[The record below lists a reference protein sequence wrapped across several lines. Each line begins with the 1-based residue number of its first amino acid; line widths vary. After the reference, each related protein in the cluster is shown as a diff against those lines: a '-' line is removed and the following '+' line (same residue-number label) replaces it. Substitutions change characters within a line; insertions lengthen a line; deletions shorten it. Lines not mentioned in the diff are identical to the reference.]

1 MDLQK
6 HIDYWTNGSKDD
18 LITSE
23 LLIHNN
29 RLLHGLF
36 WCHLTI
42 EKAIKAHVVKCSRQF
57 PPKTHNL
64 IWLLEKTDLSPN
76 DEALRLLG
84 ELMVYQLEGRYP
96 ENFPLS
102 PSKSHALDML
112 SRTKDFHSWLISKL

>member
-1 MDLQK
+1 MDWQK
-6 HIDYWTNGSKDD
+6 QIDYWTNGSKDD

-23 LLIHNN
+23 LLINNN

-42 EKAIKAHVVKCSRQF
+42 EKAIKAHVVKCSRQI

-96 ENFPLS
+96 ENIPLS
-102 PSKSHALDML
+102 PSKSHALEL
-112 SRTKDFHSWLISKL
+112 LNRTKDFHSWLISKL